1 MTPMLAIDLGL
12 VPYRN
17 YLDFGRALC
26 HARAQGQIP
35 DLLMFA
41 THPPVITT
49 AHHSEPREIRWT
61 QEQIANADFTVEAV
75 ERGGHTTYHGPDQQM
90 CYPVVRLELREL
102 HSFVSDIHEA
112 LSMTAAMM
120 GIDAH
125 KREGFPGIWTN
136 RGKLASIGLAMKRQV
151 TLHGIALNC
160 EPAASG
166 GFEAIIPCGLP
177 GVVMT
182 DLQTETGQT
191 IGRFGVRSALATA
204 WEIAHVRRLDSASR
218 FDLPDHLTELLTATL
233 PETAHA

>member
-1 MTPMLAIDLGL
+1 MLAIDLGM
-12 VPYRN
+12 VSYRN
-17 YLDFGRALC
+17 YLAFGRALC
-26 HARAQGQIP
+26 NARAQGQIP
-35 DLLMFA
+35 DLLLFA

-49 AHHSEPREIRWT
+49 AHHSEAKEIRWS
-61 QEQIANADFTVEAV
+61 EERLANADFTVVPV

-90 CYPVVRLELREL
+90 CYPVVHLELKEL

-125 KREGFPGIWTN
+125 KREGFPGIWTE

-160 EPAASG
+160 TPATSG

-204 WEIAHVRRLDSASR
+204 WETAHVRRLDSASKH
-218 FDLPDHLTELLTATL
+218 DLPEHLTDLLTMEITEAV
-233 PETAHA
+233 HA